1 MRDLT
6 QGPITGNLLQMA
18 MPIAVG
24 MLRSSHAHGRL
35 RADRQLHALTGR

>member
-6 QGPITGNLLQMA
+6 QGPILGHLVAMA

-24 MLRSSHAHGRL
+24 IKARL
-35 RADRQLHALTGR
+35 K